1 MAGKRGKPKGGKG
14 HNLSGDARNA
24 GSAAAA
30 GHSGAAT
37 NERGGGRGASR
48 AAGRAGARTG
58 GRAAGKPAGQA
69 GGQAGVQGT
78 GRKEQAAAPGVERPR
93 SGGRTTAA
101 AEREMEQLRAEIRRH
116 ERLYYVL
123 DQPEISDADFD
134 ALMNR
139 LKALEGEHPELIR
152 PDSPTQRVGGEPREG
167 FLKVRHSTPMMSL
180 DNAYSEAEFLDFD
193 RRVREGLEAAGT
205 KANAAEGAKGAAGKV
220 EQGAPAA
227 GAKGAAA
234 KDAKQTEAAGRELA
248 PAVAVGYVAELKLDG
263 LSLALHY
270 RGGQL
275 ARAIT
280 RGDGETGEDVTANA
294 RTIRSIPL
302 AFDAAALRAAGLDAS
317 GDFEVRGEVLMP
329 TASFAKLNERR
340 AAEGLSLFANPRNA
354 AAGSL
359 RMLDPR
365 VTASR
370 RLDYFAYYLLVDGRP
385 AVPTQKETLERL
397 AQLGFRHSEWAF
409 CPNAEAALE
418 KIRAWEGRRE
428 KLAYE
433 TDGVVVKVNE
443 VAAWQ
448 RLGAT
453 SKFPRWA
460 IAYKY
465 AARQA
470 VTELL
475 GIEVQVGRT
484 GALTPVAVLKPVAVG
499 GVTVSRATLHN
510 EDEIRRLGV
519 KIGDWV
525 ALERSGDVIPKV
537 LRVERHA
544 EHGQEFTMPSRCP
557 VCGGHVVR
565 EEGEAAW
572 RCVNRNCPAQLKE
585 SLRHFAHRDV
595 MNIEGLGPAL
605 LDQLVDKLGVRN
617 IADIYDLTAR
627 REELAG
633 LERMAGKS
641 ADNVL
646 AEIERSRGNEL
657 YRVIYGLGIRFVG
670 ERTAKI
676 LARHFGDM
684 DALASASAAELE
696 LIEEIG
702 PRIAAAIVDFFAEPA
717 NRELIERLRAA
728 GLRFHEELSAPRQR
742 PTVAGLKFVLTGS
755 LEHQTREQAKEKIE
769 AAGGRV
775 AGSVSAKTDYVVA
788 GADPG
793 SKLDKARQLGVK
805 VIGESELEAMLR
817 GEGNDARG

>member
-1 MAGKRGKPKGGKG
+1 MPANATIQKMAGKRGKPKGGKG
-14 HNLSGDARNA
+14 HNPSGDARNA
-24 GSAAAA
+24 GSGAAA
-30 GHSGAAT
+30 GNSGAAT
-37 NERGGGRGASR
+37 NERGGGRS
-48 AAGRAGARTG
+48 AARSTG
-58 GRAAGKPAGQA
+58 QV
-69 GGQAGVQGT
+69 GGQAGAQGT
-78 GRKEQAAAPGVERPR
+78 TPSEQTERGGERPR
-93 SGGRTTAA
+93 GGGRSAA
-101 AEREMEQLRAEIRRH
+101 AEHEVEQLRAEIRRH
-116 ERLYYVL
+116 EGLYYLL

-134 ALMNR
+134 ALMGR
-139 LKALEGEHPELIR
+139 LKALESEHPELIR

-205 KANAAEGAKGAAGKV
+205 KAGAAEGAAGRNHALTK
-220 EQGAPAA
+220 EPGAPAA
-227 GAKGAAA
+227 
-234 KDAKQTEAAGRELA
+234 
-248 PAVAVGYVAELKLDG
+248 AVGYVAELKLDG

-275 ARAIT
+275 VRAIT

-302 AFDAAALRAAGLDAS
+302 GFDAAALRTAGLGAA

-340 AAEGLSLFANPRNA
+340 AAESLSLFANPRNA

-370 RLDYFAYYLLVDGRP
+370 RLDFFAYYLLVDGRP
-385 AVPTQKETLERL
+385 AAPTQKETLEWL

-409 CPNAEAALE
+409 CRNAEAALE

-443 VAAWQ
+443 VADWQ

-510 EDEIRRLGV
+510 EDEIRRLDV
-519 KIGDWV
+519 KIGDRV

-544 EHGQEFTMPSRCP
+544 AHGQEFTMPSRCP

-633 LERMAGKS
+633 LERMADKS

-702 PRIAAAIVDFFAEPA
+702 PRIAEAIVDFFAEPA
-717 NRELIERLRAA
+717 NRELIDRLRAA
-728 GLRFHEELSAPRQR
+728 GLRFHEELSAPRPR

-755 LEHQTREQAKEKIE
+755 LEHQTREEAKEKIE

-805 VIGESELEAMLR
+805 VIGESELEALLR
-817 GEGNDARG
+817 GEAN

>member
-1 MAGKRGKPKGGKG
+1 MQETGRTEQVAEGGG
-14 HNLSGDARNA
+14 ERP
-24 GSAAAA
+24 
-30 GHSGAAT
+30 
-37 NERGGGRGASR
+37 RGGGRS
-48 AAGRAGARTG
+48 
-58 GRAAGKPAGQA
+58 
-69 GGQAGVQGT
+69 
-78 GRKEQAAAPGVERPR
+78 
-93 SGGRTTAA
+93 AA
-101 AEREMEQLRAEIRRH
+101 AEREIEHLRAEIRRH

-139 LKALEGEHPELIR
+139 LKALESEHPELIR

-167 FLKVRHSTPMMSL
+167 FVKVRHSTPMMSL

-193 RRVREGLEAAGT
+193 RRVREGLEAAAKT
-205 KANAAEGAKGAAGKV
+205 SAAEGAAEGTAEAAAKERAGAS
-220 EQGAPAA
+220 AA

-234 KDAKQTEAAGRELA
+234 KVAKQAEAAGREPASAPEPA
-248 PAVAVGYVAELKLDG
+248 PAESVAYVAELKLDG

-275 ARAIT
+275 VRAIT

-302 AFDAAALRAAGLDAS
+302 SFDAQALRAAGLGAA

-340 AAEGLSLFANPRNA
+340 AAESLSLFANPRNA

-370 RLDYFAYYLLVDGRP
+370 RLDFFAYYLLVDGRP
-385 AVPTQKETLERL
+385 AAPTQKETLEWL
-397 AQLGFRHSEWAF
+397 AHLGFRHSEWAF
-409 CPNAEAALE
+409 CRNAEAALE

-475 GIEVQVGRT
+475 AIEVQVGRT

-510 EDEIRRLGV
+510 EDEIRRLNV

-633 LERMAGKS
+633 LERMAEKS

-646 AEIERSRGNEL
+646 AEIERSRRNEL

-702 PRIAAAIVDFFAEPA
+702 PRIAEAIVDFFGEPA

-728 GLRFHEELSAPRQR
+728 GLRFHEELAAPRQR

-769 AAGGRV
+769 VAGGRV

-805 VIGESELEAMLR
+805 VIGESELEALLR
-817 GEGNDARG
+817 WETN